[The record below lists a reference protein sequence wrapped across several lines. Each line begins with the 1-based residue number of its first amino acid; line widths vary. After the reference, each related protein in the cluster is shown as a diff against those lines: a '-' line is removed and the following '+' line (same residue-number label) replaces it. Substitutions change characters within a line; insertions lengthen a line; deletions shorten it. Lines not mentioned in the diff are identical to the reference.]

1 MELVLVAPGLLALA
15 PAALAGDATLSRIA
29 AVAEPIVVDDLDQA
43 LLGALDMVVAAA
55 PLAALGAGIDPAGRF
70 VIRADPVTMRVTHD
84 DVRIVARV
92 DDLDARE
99 VATLVTMLDAH
110 FAAEGLS
117 FLAPRGD
124 AWFAACHA
132 AQEIAA
138 TPLDAAIGRTLRP
151 CLPTGTDAGRWRRW
165 LTEAQMLL
173 HEHAL
178 GSRAHPVNGLWFS
191 GGGMLK
197 GPAGSHGVPGGDGG
211 LPRICAGPGRDSD
224 VARGIAR
231 LAGSSTLSGTSVAAA
246 IAAAGDASRLVI
258 VLARAIEG
266 DASACSRAHRGGV
279 ARARPR
285 TARASRRWSPTA
297 AAWARRGRWAARAAW
312 PAGCSRRE
320 RRIRAAATRPRTMT
334 IGDRPARRAA
344 GSSRRWPQAASIPCW
359 RGSSRRAACAPPP
372 SSTTDSPHCRRG
384 SRCAASTPPRSACTG
399 RSSRANGS

>member
-15 PAALAGDATLSRIA
+15 PEMLARDAALSRIA

-43 LLGALDMVVAAA
+43 LLGALDTAVPAA

-84 DVRIVARV
+84 DVRIAARV

-99 VATLVTMLDAH
+99 VASLVTLLDAH

-132 AQEIAA
+132 PQAIAA

-178 GSRAHPVNGLWFS
+178 GARTHPVHGLWFS
-191 GGGMLK
+191 GGGVLE
-197 GPAGSHGVPGGDGG
+197 GPAGTRGVFRSDGG
-211 LPRICAGPGRDSD
+211 QTRVCAAPGRDGD

-231 LAGSSTLSGTSVAAA
+231 LAGSDALPGTSVAAA
-246 IAAAGDASRLVI
+246 IAAAGGASRLVI
-258 VLARAIEG
+258 VLPRAVDGGE
-266 DASACSRAHRGGV
+266 ASAPIAAALHALDCGQIERLELVADGRGVG
-279 ARARPR
+279 ATWSMGRPSLWRRIAPR
-285 TARASRRWSPTA
+285 TARF
-297 AAWARRGRWAARAAW
+297 
-312 PAGCSRRE
+312 
-320 RRIRAAATRPRTMT
+320 
-334 IGDRPARRAA
+334 
-344 GSSRRWPQAASIPCW
+344 
-359 RGSSRRAACAPPP
+359 APPE
-372 SSTTDSPHCRRG
+372 
-384 SRCAASTPPRSACTG
+384 RSA
-399 RSSRANGS
+399 